1 MLSPEEAY
9 KYDNTF
15 RHIVDIMRAELSVYR
30 ITPAELRQAAL
41 LAATMHEMERVRPL
55 FIKYPYTGP
64 PEMPPAMFGDL
75 QGCGNTASGY
85 AWAES
90 PKFYGA
96 ETGRTDSSKENLSNT
111 PKECSHYFLH
121 MFGNGNYRIC
131 VHCNLSDVYANAFN
145 VPCKP

>member
-15 RHIVDIMRAELSVYR
+15 RHIVDIMRAELSVYQ

-55 FIKYPYTGP
+55 LILHDSIYMKVP
-64 PEMPPAMFGDL
+64 MDQPAMFGGD
-75 QGCGNTASGY
+75 
-85 AWAES
+85 WA
-90 PKFYGA
+90 
-96 ETGRTDSSKENLSNT
+96 DSNT
-111 PKECSHYFLH
+111 LSRTVSGSQCWDLKTPVITVPEHFYLLPRGRDYS
-121 MFGNGNYRIC
+121 IC
-131 VHCNLSDVYANAFN
+131 TRCDLSDVYANAFN

>member
-15 RHIVDIMRAELSVYR
+15 RHIVDIMRAELSVYQ

-55 FIKYPYTGP
+55 LILHGSIYMKVP
-64 PEMPPAMFGDL
+64 MDQPAMFGNWADSNEL
-75 QGCGNTASGY
+75 PRTASGSQHWVFKTPVITPASKNHFFIVPHGDRNY
-85 AWAES
+85 AV
-90 PKFYGA
+90 
-96 ETGRTDSSKENLSNT
+96 
-111 PKECSHYFLH
+111 CSH
-121 MFGNGNYRIC
+121 C
-131 VHCNLSDVYANAFN
+131 DLSDVYANAFN

>member
-55 FIKYPYTGP
+55 FILHDSIDMKVP
-64 PEMPPAMFGDL
+64 MDQPAMFGNWADSNTL
-75 QGCGNTASGY
+75 SRTASGSQHWVFKTPVITPASKNHFFIVPHGDRNY
-85 AWAES
+85 AI
-90 PKFYGA
+90 
-96 ETGRTDSSKENLSNT
+96 
-111 PKECSHYFLH
+111 CSH
-121 MFGNGNYRIC
+121 C
-131 VHCNLSDVYANAFN
+131 DLSDVYANAFN